1 MLPFDETAHAQ
12 RLDNLPAGTQERIGA
27 AGIPTLQGGP
37 VPKRIG
43 PTQRL
48 RHNFPERAN
57 AGKICRRTVGNSS
70 LSLLTANFLL
80 ALGFFPFQV
89 RARFHLDRGS
99 GSLWHL
105 VGGRWGGRAQVA
117 IPEKQSLQR
126 ERPRGRRKGGAPR
139 GRRVST
145 ARHPPP
151 RHSPPRTLRSAQTK
165 NTAV

>member
-89 RARFHLDRGS
+89 PCPLPSGPWQWQPLAPRRWKVGRAGS
-99 GSLWHL
+99 GSHS
-105 VGGRWGGRAQVA
+105 GKAISPKGETPGQEEGRGA
-117 IPEKQSLQR
+117 
-126 ERPRGRRKGGAPR
+126 ERSKTFY
-139 GRRVST
+139 SET
-145 ARHPPP
+145 PPP